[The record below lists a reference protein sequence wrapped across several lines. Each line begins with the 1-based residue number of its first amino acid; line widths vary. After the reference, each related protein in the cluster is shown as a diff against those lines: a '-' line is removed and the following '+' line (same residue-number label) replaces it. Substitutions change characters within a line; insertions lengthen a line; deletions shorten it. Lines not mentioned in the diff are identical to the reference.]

1 MNESALERVQVPQG
15 VCLPRELVASTV
27 FLLGRVGYAIK
38 MEAMAALE
46 DAGFSPYDYGVL
58 AVLDEG
64 VRETQ
69 ATVADALRLDRS
81 RLVGL
86 LDSLEERGLIERR
99 RDSNDRRRHVV
110 SLTADGRRQLAHL
123 RKLVQRMEDEL
134 LDPLEPEARAAL
146 HELLL
151 RLACRRDS
159 RFVPPEPV
167 ELSA

>member
-1 MNESALERVQVPQG
+1 MNASGVERVEVPQG
-15 VCLPRELVASTV
+15 ACIPRELVASTV

-64 VRETQ
+64 ARETQ
-69 ATVADALRLDRS
+69 ATIADALRLDRS

-86 LDSLEERGLIERR
+86 LDGLEDRGLIERR
-99 RDSNDRRRHVV
+99 RDTNDRRRHVV
-110 SLTADGRRQLAHL
+110 SLTPDGERQLAHL
-123 RKLVQRMEDEL
+123 RKVVQKIEDEL
-134 LDPLEPEARAAL
+134 LEPLEPQARAAL

-159 RFVPPEPV
+159 RFVPLPPV
-167 ELSA
+167 ELTA